1 MNFLIIS
8 GVIALIFGVL
18 LLVAPKSL
26 RKINM
31 QANKLISD
39 IDNIIYKYRQ
49 GVGICLL
56 LSAAMLLFVAYYLYK
71 T

>member
-8 GVIALIFGVL
+8 GVTALIFGAL
-18 LLVAPKSL
+18 LLVAPESL
-26 RKINM
+26 RKMNM
-31 QANKLISD
+31 QANKLMGD
-39 IDNIIYKYRQ
+39 IDNITYKYRQ
-49 GVGICLL
+49 GVGICFL